1 MKSVKVAG
9 WIMFLAG
16 SAGIALAT
24 VIVGLGLIYQN
35 WPQAALAF
43 VWLLLLSANFREY
56 MVNQNR
62 RDGYHEAEMDKMKRD
77 QITWAEQVVMAKS
90 ILASRFA
97 HRVMAIGLEGDEA
110 AITATGNLF
119 AEIAMI
125 ELPEGCAENIVT
137 LHAKAAET
145 AEVCRAGHMP
155 SERVLH

>member
-62 RDGYHEAEMDKMKRD
+62 RDGYHEAEIAKMKRE
-77 QITWAEQVVMAKS
+77 QITWAEQVVLAKS
-90 ILASRFA
+90 VLASRFA
-97 HRVMAIGLEGDEA
+97 HRVLAIGLDSDEA
-110 AITATGNLF
+110 AITAAGNLF
-119 AEIAMI
+119 SEIAMI
-125 ELPEGCAENIVT
+125 ELPEGCAENIVK
-137 LHAKAAET
+137 LVAQAAEA
-145 AEVCRAGHMP
+145 AESCRTGQMP